1 MTKFDFWQLSHDPA
15 EKVVVLIAKRVLD
28 QNARLLVVAHAP
40 VLRQT
45 IARSLW
51 MAGPESF
58 LANGESG
65 MPGAAAQPILLS
77 GACGA
82 ENGANHVVFADGQF
96 HESDGFDR
104 VFLLFDEAG
113 APAARA
119 AWRALDG
126 NEGAER
132 SLYRQEA
139 GKWIKAA

>member
-28 QNARLLVVAHAP
+28 QNARLLVVADDPA
-40 VLRQT
+40 LRQT

-58 LANGESG
+58 LANGETG
-65 MPGAAAQPILLS
+65 MPGAASQPILLS
-77 GACGA
+77 NACIA
-82 ENGANHVVFADGQF
+82 ENGANHIVFADGQF
-96 HESDGFDR
+96 RAVDGFAR

-126 NEGAER
+126 NDGAER
-132 SLYRQEA
+132 SLYKQEA
-139 GKWIKAA
+139 GKWTKSA